1 MSSSYA
7 AAGVD
12 IDASNRAVERMK
24 ALAAGTTRPEVM
36 SGIGPFAAL
45 FRLGAGK
52 QYNDPVIVS
61 STDGVG
67 TKVKIA
73 RALGRYDT
81 IGIDLVNACLNDV
94 LTTGAEPLF
103 FLDYIA
109 GNGLSEDV
117 KVALVAGMADAC
129 RDAGCALI
137 GGETADMPGVYSEGD
152 FDLAGFVVGVA
163 ESEALLDGNR
173 IAEGDVLL
181 ALPSN
186 GLHTNGYSL
195 VRAVF
200 DVCRGGPEDEAH
212 DREVLRRA
220 RAELGGGTL
229 GEALLIPHR
238 SYLHEL
244 RPLLPRIKAMAHITG
259 GGLLENVPRILP
271 PTVAARFDRSSWT
284 VPPLFQLIQQA
295 GTIADVEMFRTFNM
309 GIGMVRAVS
318 PETANDLLATG
329 ELPGAWA
336 AGRVVSNGFGA
347 NDADGPRV
355 LLT

>member
-1 MSSSYA
+1 MTNSYA

-45 FRLGAGK
+45 FRLGAQR
-52 QYNDPVIVS
+52 QYDDPVIVS

-67 TKVKIA
+67 TKVKLA
-73 RALGRYDT
+73 RALDRYDT
-81 IGIDLVNACLNDV
+81 IGVDLVNACLNDV

-109 GNGLSEDV
+109 GNALSEDV

-137 GGETADMPGVYSEGD
+137 GGETADMPGVYAEGE
-152 FDLAGFVVGVA
+152 FDLAGFVVGVVERA
-163 ESEALLDGNR
+163 ALLDGAR
-173 IAEGDVLL
+173 IAAGDVLL

-200 DVCRGGPEDEAH
+200 DVCRGGPEDAAH
-212 DREVLRRA
+212 DREVLGRVY
-220 RAELGGGTL
+220 AELGGTL
-229 GEALLIPHR
+229 GEALLRPHP

-244 RPLLPRIKAMAHITG
+244 RPHLSRIKALAHITG
-259 GGLLENVPRILP
+259 GGLVDNVPRILP
-271 PTVAARFDRSSWT
+271 SGLAARFDRASWT
-284 VPPLFQLIQQA
+284 VPPLFRLIQQT
-295 GTIADVEMFRTFNM
+295 GNIPEPEMFRTFNM
-309 GIGMVRAVS
+309 GVGMVLAVA
-318 PETANDLLATG
+318 PDVAADLLASG
-329 ELPGAWA
+329 ALPGAWA
-336 AGRVVSNGFGA
+336 AGRVIADG
-347 NDADGPRV
+347 DGPRV
-355 LLT
+355 LLD